1 MPKFKSIEA
10 NELLSLAFYAEK
22 MSTKAEKDMNRGKIE
37 PANVFAF
44 KKLVNELVRKNKEII
59 STKAVEL
66 LNIDESKRIG

>member
-1 MPKFKSIEA
+1 
-10 NELLSLAFYAEK
+10 
-22 MSTKAEKDMNRGKIE
+22 MSTKAEKEMNRGKIE

-44 KKLVNELVRKNKEII
+44 KKLVNELVSKNKEII